1 MSDRYDFLG
10 AGGLAV
16 DLTLAVERLP
26 LADDKYPARLIGR
39 LPGGFIANATCA
51 AARLGLR
58 AAYAGWTG
66 DDADTDLLVDD
77 FRAHGVD
84 PAGLARVPGAT
95 TPFAIVITDAA
106 GRRAILLPDTPL
118 RNQPLSAAH
127 LALATRARVVYTYPR
142 DPAWVEALAEAAHA
156 GGGMF
161 ALDVETAA
169 PLRDATLRTAIEWA
183 EIVFIQ
189 RGTLAELGVA
199 SLGALVRPGQWI
211 IMTDGRAGA
220 WGVAHGMTELA
231 HHPAR
236 RVEAVDT
243 TGAGDCFH
251 AALIAARLDGASLP
265 EALAFASAAAAIKVQ
280 HRGARGGL
288 PTRAEIEALLAG

>member
-1 MSDRYDFLG
+1 MIDRYDFLG
-10 AGGLAV
+10 VGGLAV

-26 LADDKYPARLIGR
+26 IADDKYPVRLVDR

-58 AAYAGWTG
+58 AAYVGWAG
-66 DDADTDLLVDD
+66 DDADADLLADD

-84 PAGLARVPGAT
+84 PAGLVRVPGAP

-118 RNQPLSAAH
+118 HNQPLSAAH
-127 LALATRARVVYTYPR
+127 LTLATRARVVYTYPR
-142 DPAWVEALAEAAHA
+142 DPAWVEALAGAAHT
-156 GGGMF
+156 GGGLF
-161 ALDVETAA
+161 ALDVETAS
-169 PLRDATLRTAIEWA
+169 PLRGAALRTALEQADIA
-183 EIVFIQ
+183 FIQ
-189 RGTLAELGVA
+189 RSVMAELGA
-199 SLGALVRPGQWI
+199 ADLGALVRPGQWI
-211 IMTDGRAGA
+211 VMTDGRAGA
-220 WGVAHGMTELA
+220 WGMAHGMAAPA

-251 AALIAARLDGASLP
+251 AALIAARLDGAPLP

-288 PTRAEIEALLAG
+288 PTRAEVEALLAG